1 MEIFRV
7 VVYMFQMLGKL
18 ILGIVHLIGRLFY
31 GGEKKKIEQ
40 DDDMKEIFGDDI
52 AMEGEMEQADK
63 VFYKAMTNAIKRTL
77 LNLDDSFLRVIDNM
91 SEEEFQLLIEKLES
105 DVEEEGDK
113 EIIFDRVRGDFT
125 DAGKEFIEKKLF
137 SSLVPEGFDKQK
149 LEEARLHE
157 LEIDKNILEDEYFKS
172 GDFLKFLRDE
182 YGLSENVATKSLTV
196 DEFEKIKLLFDD
208 FKTGKIGEEE
218 ETEEKGDETPEIDK
232 NFRHVFKES
241 EELTKFIWTEYG
253 ITFAIYKELKPEELE
268 IINKRY
274 VNYIKENKIF
284 PQKSE

>member
-18 ILGIVHLIGRLFY
+18 ILGIVHLVGRLFF

-40 DDDMKEIFGDDI
+40 DDDMKEIFGEDI

-63 VFYKAMTNAIKRTL
+63 IFYKAMTNAIKRTL
-77 LNLDDSFLRVIDNM
+77 MNLDDSFLKVIDNM
-91 SEEEFQLLIEKLES
+91 SEEEFKLLIEKLES
-105 DVEEEGDK
+105 DVQEEGDK
-113 EIIFDRVRGDFT
+113 EIIFDRIRGDFT
-125 DAGKEFIEKKLF
+125 DAGKDFIEKKLF
-137 SSLVPEGFDKQK
+137 SSLVPEGFDKNK
-149 LEEARLHE
+149 LEEAKYHE
-157 LEIDKNILEDEYFKS
+157 LEIDKQIIEDEYFKS
-172 GDFLKFLRDE
+172 GDFLRFLRDE
-182 YGLSENVATKSLTV
+182 YGLSENLATKSLSV
-196 DEFEKIKLLFDD
+196 EEFEKIKLLFDNY
-208 FKTGKIGEEE
+208 KAGKIGEEE
-218 ETEEKGDETPEIDK
+218 VPEEQSEETPALDE

-253 ITFAIYKELKPEELE
+253 ITFSVYKELKPEELE

-274 VNYIKENKIF
+274 VNFIKENKIF